1 MRYKALVSFSGMLSM
16 AEGEVREISD
26 KALIDDLTKAG
37 YITEVKADDKPKA
50 KPKKNTKGKEKK
62 DEN

>member
-1 MRYKALVSFSGMLSM
+1 MRYKALISFSGIISM

-37 YITEVKADDKPKA
+37 YIKEVKADNKAKPKA
-50 KPKKNTKGKEKK
+50 KKTNARG
-62 DEN
+62 

>member
-1 MRYKALVSFSGMLSM
+1 M

-26 KALIDDLTKAG
+26 RALIDDLTKAG

-50 KPKKNTKGKEKK
+50 KPKKTTKGKEKK

>member
-1 MRYKALVSFSGMLSM
+1 MRYKALISFSGIVSM

-37 YITEVKADDKPKA
+37 YIKAVKAEDKQQKPKS
-50 KPKKNTKGKEKK
+50 KEKK
-62 DEN
+62 DK